1 MSGKHTPEPWCSYV
15 AEFDGVEC
23 VAIAKD
29 AKVSGET
36 SAAICVIA
44 PTKDMNDEDIQNARR
59 IVACVNACKGWDTET
74 LEEANAKGITL
85 RETVD
90 TLVMD
95 ILSGG
100 RK

>member
-1 MSGKHTPEPWCSYV
+1 MSGKHTPEPWKMIYYGPDEKNLSYEVCSDN
-15 AEFDGVEC
+15 AELTQ
-23 VAIAKD
+23 IA
-29 AKVSGET
+29 ET
-36 SAAICVIA
+36 G
-44 PTKDMNDEDIQNARR
+44 MNERGKENARR
-59 IVACVNACKGWDTET
+59 IVACINACKGWDTET
-74 LEEANAKGITL
+74 LEESNAKGITL